1 MIDIDVEGLKKD
13 WCGRTFDTVQI
24 PVAGEEIVEFAEAC
38 GETAARYTDPSDPD
52 FQAPPSYTSRFH
64 GGRAMPE
71 DFPIKS
77 HQGFDAGKCV
87 HVHGPLRAGDT
98 VTAKSEIHDI
108 YTKTGRSG
116 GMLFIV
122 HRMTFTNQNDE
133 PISVVDWKLV
143 QNQVSAKTKPEP
155 GQSDP
160 S

>member
-1 MIDIDVEGLKKD
+1 MIDVDVEALRNE
-13 WCGRTFDTVQI
+13 WCGHTFDTVQI
-24 PVAGEEIVEFAEAC
+24 PVRADQIVEFAAAC
-38 GETAARYTDPSDPD
+38 GETAPRFTDPADPD

-64 GGRAMPE
+64 GGRAMPK

-87 HVHGPLRAGDT
+87 YVHGPLRAGDT

-122 HRMTFTNQNDE
+122 HRMTFTNQDDE
-133 PISVVDWKLV
+133 LVSIVDWRLV
-143 QNQVSAKTKPEP
+143 QNQVSAKTKREE
-155 GQSDP
+155 GQS
-160 S
+160 